1 MILST
6 CMSLTKSVSDRNSG
20 EREIPVEIL
29 EKREFRCW
37 SGTGVLGQIP
47 VPVRHWIEKMIH
59 VPFRSGFGFIVNFE
73 KKMGGK
79 LLL

>member
-1 MILST
+1 M
-6 CMSLTKSVSDRNSG
+6 SDRNSL
-20 EREIPVEIL
+20 ERENPVGIL

>member
-1 MILST
+1 M
-6 CMSLTKSVSDRNSG
+6 SDRNSG

-47 VPVRHWIEKMIH
+47 VPVRHWIEKMIMFPS
-59 VPFRSGFGFIVNFE
+59 VPALVSLLIL
-73 KKMGGK
+73 KKKWEENYYCDK
-79 LLL
+79 LNSHN